1 MGTWQLSPRGNEAAA
16 ALYGGSYGT
25 CTTRHRTIPYEP
37 PYITLRAAV
46 RYIIV
51 RYRTCRRTWTYEAS
65 YSAVRVAVRRRTS
78 RRMAPYEAS
87 YDTVRAAVRL
97 RTMCRTVPYGSSY
110 GAVRRLVRSYC
121 DDLDL
126 YRSKMGL
133 KMTFLGK
140 GFNTFVTSKRLL
152 SWMNSLVD
160 LKIAWFCKCLWT
172 FFTSKWLFSHV
183 YP

>member
-97 RTMCRTVPYGSSY
+97 RTMCRTVPYGGSY

-126 YRSKMGL
+126 YPLVTLLTSYTGTRFGPPCQIGMI
-133 KMTFLGK
+133 TLG
-140 GFNTFVTSKRLL
+140 V
-152 SWMNSLVD
+152 LVW
-160 LKIAWFCKCLWT
+160 LC
-172 FFTSKWLFSHV
+172 LFSVKRRSTDIHARIHQEFV
-183 YP
+183 Y

>member
-1 MGTWQLSPRGNEAAA
+1 MGTWQLSPRGNEAAAAA

-37 PYITLRAAV
+37 PYSTLRAAV

-78 RRMAPYEAS
+78 HRMAPYEAS
-87 YDTVRAAVRL
+87 DDTVRAAVRL
-97 RTMCRTVPYGSSY
+97 RTMCRTVPYGGSY

-126 YRSKMGL
+126 YRFGR
-133 KMTFLGK
+133 T
-140 GFNTFVTSKRLL
+140 NATWL
-152 SWMNSLVD
+152 SLDNARD
-160 LKIAWFCKCLWT
+160 LITVILPYG
-172 FFTSKWLFSHV
+172 V
-183 YP
+183 R